1 MVLLFL
7 FTFVPEDG
15 CGYYG
20 GGGERAR
27 GEASLLKELTVL
39 VTKDLRLLFRDR
51 WALLFLLLAPIVVIS
66 LAGFSL
72 STFYRGQGAETGF
85 LLPVANLDGGEV
97 AEQLIRSL
105 DGAPGLRVT
114 RVDEREARR
123 LVAESG
129 EAGAAL
135 VIPEG
140 FTVGFRKGQSVRLR
154 LLTDPVKHLELL
166 RIKSEVGRVQAA
178 LVAAQVAS
186 RVAVVEVLTHAGDV
200 DFEAVSQDA
209 GRLASRLIDKSVG
222 LEEQSLTSSRT
233 SFNTFD
239 QNVPG
244 FGVTFLMLGMLLGVG
259 LGLVDER
266 EWGILYRLTASPVSA
281 STIVTGKVIS
291 RLLIG
296 VLQMMLLFTFGRAV
310 FGISLGPSLLALGLV
325 ILGVSFAAAAFGL
338 LVASLAPSR
347 DSVVQ
352 LGTIA
357 IMGMA
362 AVGGCWWPITIEPL
376 WLQRLAHLFPTAW
389 AMEAFNDLMLRERS
403 LSDVGLALGAL
414 IVFGMIYLVAGCK
427 LYLRREE
434 ASP

>member
-1 MVLLFL
+1 M
-7 FTFVPEDG
+7 
-15 CGYYG
+15 
-20 GGGERAR
+20 R
-27 GEASLLKELTVL
+27 ELAVL
-39 VTKDLRLLFRDR
+39 VAKDIQLLIRDR
-51 WALLFLLLAPIVVIS
+51 WALMFLLLAPIVVIS
-66 LAGFSL
+66 VAGFSL
-72 STFYRGQGAETGF
+72 TTFYGGQGGSETVF
-85 LLPVANLDGGEV
+85 VLPVADLDGGEV
-97 AEQLIRSL
+97 AEQLVASL
-105 DGAPGLRVT
+105 ERAAGLRVE
-114 RVDEREARR
+114 RVDEPEARR
-123 LVAESG
+123 LVVEAG

-135 VIPEG
+135 IVPEG
-140 FTVGFRKGQSVRLR
+140 FTTGFRRGREVRLV
-154 LLTDPVKHLELL
+154 LLTDPVRYLELL

-200 DFEAVSQDA
+200 DFETVSEDA
-209 GRLASRLIDKSVG
+209 GELASRLIDKSVG
-222 LEEQSLTSSRT
+222 LDEQSLTSSST

-266 EWGILYRLTASPVSA
+266 DWGILHRLTASPVSTG
-281 STIVTGKVIS
+281 TIVTGKVIS

-296 VLQMMLLFTFGRAV
+296 VVQMVILFAFGRAA

-325 ILGVSFAAAAFGL
+325 IGGVSFASAAFGL
-338 LVASLAPSR
+338 LVASLAPTR

-362 AVGGCWWPITIEPL
+362 AIGGCWWPMSIEPK

-403 LSDVGLALGAL
+403 LSDVGLAVIAL
-414 IVFGMIYLVAGCK
+414 VVFGLIYLAVGRR

-434 ASP
+434 VSP